1 MKLCLALLLCFLTPA
16 AWSLAD
22 EPDSVNQL
30 DSVDRLDSVNRLDRV
45 VGIESRVPSQPN
57 TGKLCSAF
65 LVRVDS
71 RLFIVTAG
79 HASAETNAESRIRY
93 RDSTGES
100 QWVTIKSL
108 VPPSSNPWHRDP
120 TSDFAI
126 AELHSREGNEVYI
139 SHLTE
144 LSIPLESLCTE
155 TPRRATAVVTIGFP
169 LGIGV
174 RPDVSPL
181 AVVGHVASRET
192 LAESSWGQEPIVFSS
207 PALAQGTSGGPTF
220 LLSESQGS
228 TSQGSTEVVG
238 MYVGIVHDSSGA
250 KLSKMVPAHLIR
262 DCIAEFAKD
271 EDEDEPSECTDV
283 TKSSLF

>member
-1 MKLCLALLLCFLTPA
+1 MR
-16 AWSLAD
+16 SLAD
-22 EPDSVNQL
+22 ESE
-30 DSVDRLDSVNRLDRV
+30 SVDRLDRV
-45 VGIESRVPSQPN
+45 VCIESRVPSQPN

-79 HASAETNAESRIRY
+79 HASAETNAESRIHY
-93 RDSTGES
+93 RDPTGES

-126 AELHSREGNEVYI
+126 AELHPREGNEVYI

-144 LSIPLESLCTE
+144 LSIPWESLCTE

-169 LGIGV
+169 LGIGL
-174 RPDVSPL
+174 RQGVSPL

-192 LAESSWGQEPIVFSS
+192 LAESSWGQEPIVFCS

-220 LLSESQGS
+220 VLSE
-228 TSQGSTEVVG
+228 SQGSTEVVG

-271 EDEDEPSECTDV
+271 EDEDEASECTDV
-283 TKSSLF
+283 TESSLF